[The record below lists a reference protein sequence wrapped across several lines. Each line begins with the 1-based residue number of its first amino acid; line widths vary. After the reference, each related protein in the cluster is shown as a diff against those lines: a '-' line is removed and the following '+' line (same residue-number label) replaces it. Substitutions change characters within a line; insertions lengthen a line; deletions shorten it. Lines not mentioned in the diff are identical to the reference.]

1 MLPLV
6 PQSARMTTL
15 QYTRTTGLKLTYRIQ
30 ADDRGGY
37 AILLGDKELLRGRDG
52 LSAGGRQDAPNK
64 RKAVGAAREAMHAI
78 ERLSLMDER

>member
-1 MLPLV
+1 
-6 PQSARMTTL
+6 MTTL

-30 ADDRGGY
+30 ANDRGGY
-37 AILLGDKELLRGRDG
+37 AILLGDKELMRGRDG

-64 RKAVGAAREAMHAI
+64 RKAVGAAREAMQAI